1 MSVPTLGRWRLARS
15 APGAWGDPSAIDQA
29 TLDQSAEWLPAI
41 VPGTVCA
48 ALQAAGRWQPQD
60 DVGVDAFDVWY
71 RTTIEGN
78 GPAILRFDG
87 LATIA
92 EVSIDGALVLASDN
106 MFLAHEVELALSGA
120 HRLDIAFR
128 SLEAWLANK
137 KGRAR
142 WRPRL
147 ARPPTLRFART
158 LLLGHI
164 PGWGLPVHAVGPYRP
179 VSLVEAGSP
188 RIVEKTLVTTV
199 DGDDGLL
206 DVAVRLS
213 ARTDGWVTARCG
225 TIDFA
230 LVDEGDGMLR
240 GRVEVPGVERWWPHT
255 HGEPALYP
263 VQVFVGDHDFDLGA
277 VGFRTLA
284 IDRDNDGKGFG
295 LVVNGEPVFCRGAC
309 WTCADIVALPFSRE
323 AILPILTLARDGG
336 MNMIRVGGTMG
347 YQGDAF
353 HALCDELGLLV
364 WQDFAFSN
372 FDYPANDPAF
382 VSSVAEE
389 VRQFLTRTQ
398 ASASLAILCGASEVA
413 QQASMLGMP
422 AALWSNSL
430 FDGVLAELAKSLR
443 PDVPY
448 TPHSPWGGDLPFVA
462 HEGISHYY
470 GVSAH
475 CRPVEEARRANVRFS
490 AESLGFANVPDAAQ
504 VALVPD
510 EAATV
515 QPIPDERS
523 IYETSAVYGF
533 ESIRNHYCEAL
544 YGVDVASLRRDDPDR
559 YLDLSRATTAEVMEA
574 TYAEWRSAGSPT
586 RGALVW
592 WLRDIEEGAG
602 WGVLDAL
609 NEPKAA
615 YHALRRAF
623 RPVTV
628 VLTDENLNGLKV
640 SLVNETARSRA
651 VTLTLTCLREGATVV
666 MRESAD
672 FELEPRRTIAVAATT
687 LWGGFFDTTY
697 AFRFGEP
704 SHDVTVACLRDQES
718 GAIIAE
724 AFHFPLG
731 RGHERHDLG
740 LAARLEH
747 GPLGS
752 TLEISTQR
760 MAQSVHIV
768 CEGYR
773 PVENWFHLAPGT
785 SRRVLLVEHATGK
798 PLKGRVAALNATDRV
813 PFANLID
820 RL

>member
-1 MSVPTLGRWRLARS
+1 MSAPEIGAWTLARTE
-15 APGAWGDPSAIDQA
+15 PGAWADPSADA
-29 TLDQSAEWLPAI
+29 DAGWLPAI
-41 VPGTVCA
+41 VPGTAGA
-48 ALQAAGRWQPQD
+48 ALRAAERWKPED
-60 DVGVDAFDVWY
+60 EIGLDAFDVWY
-71 RTTIEGN
+71 RSTIRGD
-78 GPAILRFDG
+78 GPAILRFEG

-92 EVSIDGALVLASDN
+92 EVYLDGAPVLASDN
-106 MFLAHEVELALSGA
+106 MFLAHEIELVLSGD

-128 SLEAWLANK
+128 SLDVWLAGK

-147 ARPPTLRFART
+147 VRPPTLRFART

-164 PGWGLPVHAVGPYRP
+164 PGWGPPIHAVGPYRS
-179 VSLVEAGSP
+179 VSLIEAGRL
-188 RIVEKTLVTTV
+188 RIVATTLAATL
-199 DGDDGLL
+199 DGKDGLL

-213 ARTDGWVTARCG
+213 APTRGWVTARCG
-225 TIDFA
+225 TIDFV

-240 GRVEVPGVERWWPHT
+240 GRCEVPEVERWWPHT

-263 VQVFVGDHDFDLGA
+263 VQVFVGDHDFDLGK

-284 IDRDNDGKGFG
+284 IDRDIDGKGFG
-295 LVVNGEPVFCRGAC
+295 FLVNDVPVFCRGAC

-323 AILPILTLARDGG
+323 AILPLMTLARDAG

-353 HALCDELGLLV
+353 HAICDELGLLV

-382 VSSVAEE
+382 VASVTEE
-389 VRQFLTRTQ
+389 ARQFLARTQ
-398 ASASLAILCGASEVA
+398 GSASLAVLCGASEVA

-430 FDGVLAELAKSLR
+430 FDGVLADLSASLR

-448 TPHSPWGGDLPFVA
+448 TPHSPWGGELPFVA
-462 HEGISHYY
+462 NEGISHYY

-475 CRPVEEARRANVRFS
+475 CRPVEEARRAHVRFS
-490 AESLGFANVPDAAQ
+490 AESLGFANVPD
-504 VALVPD
+504 VARVTLAPD

-515 QPIPDERS
+515 QPIPGERS
-523 IYETSAVYGF
+523 IYETSALYGF
-533 ESIRNHYCEAL
+533 ESIRNHYCAAL
-544 YGVDVASLRRDDPDR
+544 YGVDVERLRRDDPDR
-559 YLDLSRATTAEVMEA
+559 YIDLSRATTAEVMEE

-615 YHALRRAF
+615 YHALKRAF

-640 SLVNETARSRA
+640 SLINETAMPRA
-651 VTLTLTCLREGATVV
+651 VTLTLACLRDGATVV
-666 MRESAD
+666 MRASTD
-672 FELEPRRTIAVAATT
+672 VELAPRSTIAVAAST

-697 AFRFGEP
+697 AFKFGEP
-704 SHDVTVACLRDQES
+704 SHEVTVASLLDQS
-718 GAIIAE
+718 DGALIAE

-731 RGHERHDLG
+731 RGHDRHDLG
-740 LAARLEH
+740 LAVQCEH
-747 GPLGS
+747 GPSGP
-752 TLEISTQR
+752 TLHITTQR
-760 MAQSVHIV
+760 LAQSVHIV
-768 CEGYR
+768 CDGHR
-773 PVENWFHLAPGT
+773 PMENWFHLAPG
-785 SRRVLLVEHATGK
+785 SVRHVPLVALGAGDLASGYVT
-798 PLKGRVAALNATDRV
+798 ALNATAHA
-813 PFANLID
+813 PF
-820 RL
+820 